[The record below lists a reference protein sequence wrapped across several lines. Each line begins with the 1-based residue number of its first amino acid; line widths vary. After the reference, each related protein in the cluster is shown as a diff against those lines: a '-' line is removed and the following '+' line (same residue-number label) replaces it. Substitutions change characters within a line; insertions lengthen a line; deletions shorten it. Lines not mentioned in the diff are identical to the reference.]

1 MLGRSRQA
9 FYKKKTDGV
18 EKLTTERKILDTV
31 HEIREIDPGIGGV
44 KLWLILSTMF
54 GSGRMLG
61 RDAFLGLLRR
71 HQLMQKPR
79 RSRSTTNSNHRY
91 HKWKNL
97 VKDFIPTRAN
107 QLWVS
112 DITYIE
118 LDSGCCY
125 LHLVTDAYSKKI
137 VGWCLAESLA
147 AVFTLRAL
155 RMAIEQAGGDDLSGL
170 IHHSDRGVQYCCDLY
185 VEELQKHGIRISMTE
200 DYKPTDNGIAER
212 VNGIIKGESI
222 YRQKGRFP
230 SYEKALEQIKQFI
243 LFYNGHRPHYSIGMQ
258 TPDIAHK
265 QAGEQKKMWKN
276 KIYQKKKYEFAN

>member
-44 KLWLILSTMF
+44 KLWLMLSTMF

-185 VEELQKHGIRISMTE
+185 VEELQKYGIRISMTE

-212 VNGIIKGESI
+212 VNGIIKGESL
-222 YRQKGRFP
+222 YRQKRRFP
-230 SYEKALEQIKQFI
+230 SYEKALEQIKRFI
-243 LFYNGHRPHYSIGMQ
+243 LFYNG
-258 TPDIAHK
+258 
-265 QAGEQKKMWKN
+265 
-276 KIYQKKKYEFAN
+276 